1 MKKIFYFLAVSFMV
15 LAGTSCQKF
24 DNYQEPQ
31 ETLKGTI
38 IDKETKTPF
47 FTETGNNGV
56 RIKLMEYSWS
66 NNPTP
71 YYFTVKQDG
80 TFNNTKIF
88 KGDYNIE
95 PEGAFVPLVLRN
107 ANGEM
112 ISDASVRMDI
122 KGTVNLNFEVEP
134 FLRVEY
140 IGEPIIDGRKITV
153 KAKITRGTTNPDYQQ
168 ALSDVYLFI
177 NGSSPYVG
185 SNNFDDRYD
194 KHLGGEEVKDI
205 LGETI
210 TLTTEGELPTGRTYY
225 LRVGARINK
234 DIAGA
239 KRYNYTDVK
248 AVSIP

>member
-1 MKKIFYFLAVSFMV
+1 MKKIVYFLAVSFMV
-15 LAGTSCQKF
+15 LAETSCQKF
-24 DNYQEPQ
+24 DNYDEPQ
-31 ETLKGTI
+31 ETLRGTI
-38 IDKETKTPF
+38 IDKETKAPF

-66 NNPTP
+66 DNPTP

-107 ANGEM
+107 AKGEI
-112 ISDASVRMDI
+112 ISDASITMGV

-140 IGEPIIDGRKITV
+140 VGEPVIDGRKITV
-153 KAKITRGTTNPDYQQ
+153 KARITRGTANPDYQQ
-168 ALSDVYLFI
+168 EISDVYLFI

-194 KHLGGEEVKDI
+194 KHLGGEEIKNI
-205 LGETI
+205 IGETI
-210 TLTTEGELPTGRTYY
+210 TLTTEGELPAGRTYY

-239 KRYNYTDVK
+239 KRYNYADVK
-248 AVSIP
+248 TVSIP

>member
-1 MKKIFYFLAVSFMV
+1 MKKIFYLLATSFFL

-24 DNYQEPQ
+24 DNYEGPQ

-38 IDKETKTPF
+38 IDKKTRTPF
-47 FTETGNNGV
+47 QTETGNNGV

-66 NNPTP
+66 DNPTP
-71 YYFTVKQDG
+71 YYFTVMQDG

-88 KGDYNIE
+88 KGYYNIE

-107 ANGEM
+107 ASGE
-112 ISDASVRMDI
+112 IASDESVSMDI
-122 KGTVNLNFEVEP
+122 KGTVSLNFKVEP

-140 IGEPIIDGRKITV
+140 VGEPVVEGNKITV
-153 KAKITRGTTNPDYQQ
+153 KAIITRGTSNPDYQQ
-168 ALSDVYLFI
+168 SISDVYLFI

-194 KHLGGEEVKDI
+194 KHLSGGDVNNI

-210 TLTTEGELPTGRTYY
+210 TLTTEGELPVGRTYY
-225 LRVGARINK
+225 LRVGARIDR

-239 KRYNYTDVK
+239 KRYNYSDVK